1 MLKIVLIMC
10 KDNAFVTM
18 AMRWWCKNV
27 AWWWWIPMRRQRKCQ
42 CRASRNPFSRREG
55 CKAPES
61 QWDRYGHRL
70 DFLSA
75 KFGFPQNRVKDLLAP
90 HTGAVLQIWRRKWK
104 VGRYVCGVTRRRRTA
119 HVWAGNLRETCA
131 GILKSSL
138 PSSHSYQLHFP
149 TFIIVQQPLF
159 PCDWFVNTLEAVDKC
174 ISVRRSISDFSMTNF
189 AFLWAK
195 VT

>member
-61 QWDRYGHRL
+61 HWDRYGHRL

-75 KFGFPQNRVKDLLAP
+75 KFGFPRNRVKDLLAP

-149 TFIIVQQPLF
+149 TFIIVQLPLL
-159 PCDWFVNTLEAVDKC
+159 PCNWFSRFLH
-174 ISVRRSISDFSMTNF
+174 FSEQ
-189 AFLWAK
+189 K
-195 VT
+195 

>member
-1 MLKIVLIMC
+1 
-10 KDNAFVTM
+10 
-18 AMRWWCKNV
+18 
-27 AWWWWIPMRRQRKCQ
+27 MRRQRKCQ

-61 QWDRYGHRL
+61 HWDRYGHRL

-75 KFGFPQNRVKDLLAP
+75 KFGFPRNRVKDLLAP

-159 PCDWFVNTLEAVDKC
+159 PFDWFVNTLEAVDKC